1 MSLLTILIVLIA
13 IGIILWLINNYLPL
27 DATIKKIINVV
38 VIIAIII
45 WLLKVFGLWAHLS
58 QATL

>member
-1 MSLLTILIVLIA
+1 MSILTILIVLIA

-45 WLLKVFGLWAHLS
+45 WLFKVFGLWAHLS